1 MIDSKLALLPSFYDS
16 ILSSL
21 KNLQPEANDTAEVL
35 KMKQKYL
42 QTILDL
48 AKAYSKDISNGR
60 VRLVHQEEWER

>member
-48 AKAYSKDISNGR
+48 AKTYSKDISNGR